1 MKLKTGVDPTSRIS
15 FKNTRGLP
23 FHGMGAFVGIG
34 KTQRAHVYTAASIPV
49 DPEAYKKIDPKKLA
63 VELGVDMCAV
73 NSGRFW
79 MMDEIEFVVGDV
91 QNFHGVELRWGG
103 DMTGAEMVSQMQ
115 NAYVPSLIRRNSV
128 WTFKAGKPVYLLR
141 EPGGPVWVL
150 QEYTKA
156 VDPGLTPDNL
166 NELGG
171 KLKNLP
177 EGWKLRN
184 QGADRGPGARY
195 GSLRR
200 LGSDHSRRPALHLP
214 GLWLRRGHERQ
225 LCAVNGR
232 CLAKIIRTVCCQ
244 SGASKWRSLFSQV
257 TATTAGISDTPAT
270 RQKPGCKS
278 IALSS

>member
-79 MMDEIEFVVGDV
+79 MMDEIEFVVGERAELPRRRVALGRGHDRGRDGLPV
-91 QNFHGVELRWGG
+91 PERLRALADPAQHGLDLQGG
-103 DMTGAEMVSQMQ
+103 QTG
-115 NAYVPSLIRRNSV
+115 VPAARAWR
-128 WTFKAGKPVYLLR
+128 
-141 EPGGPVWVL
+141 
-150 QEYTKA
+150 
-156 VDPGLTPDNL
+156 PGLGPAGIHQGGRPEPDPRQPQHVGRQAEEPAGRL
-166 NELGG
+166 EV
-171 KLKNLP
+171 
-177 EGWKLRN
+177 RN
-184 QGADRGPGARY
+184 QGADRGPDARY
-195 GSLRR
+195 RPLRR

-244 SGASKWRSLFSQV
+244 SGASKWRNLFSQV

>member
-1 MKLKTGVDPTSRIS
+1 MRRKNWGAVLPRPDSPNGGNKMKLKTGVDPTSRMN

-23 FHGMGAFVGIG
+23 FHGMGAFVGTG

-79 MMDEIEFVVGDV
+79 MMDELEFVVGEV

-103 DMTGAEMVSQMQ
+103 DMTGAEMVSQFQ
-115 NAYVPSLIRRNSV
+115 SAYTPSLIQRNSN
-128 WTFKAGKPVYLLR
+128 WIFYAGKPVHLLR
-141 EPGGPVWVL
+141 EPSGAVWVL

-166 NELGG
+166 NTVGS

-177 EGWKLRN
+177 QGWKFETKVLDKN
-184 QGADRGPGARY
+184 L
-195 GSLRR
+195 SL
-200 LGSDHSRRPALHLP
+200 DT
-214 GLWLRRGHERQ
+214 
-225 LCAVNGR
+225 GR
-232 CLAKIIRTVCCQ
+232 AGGWAAIIRDDLGCTYQGC
-244 SGASKWRSLFSQV
+244 GYGK
-257 TATTAGISDTPAT
+257 DTSANFVP
-270 RQKPGCKS
+270 
-278 IALSS
+278 